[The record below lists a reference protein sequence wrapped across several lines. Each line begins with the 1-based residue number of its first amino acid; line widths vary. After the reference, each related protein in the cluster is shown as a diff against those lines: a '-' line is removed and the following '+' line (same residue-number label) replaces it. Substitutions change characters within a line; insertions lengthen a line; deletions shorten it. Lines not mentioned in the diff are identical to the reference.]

1 MLEELFFGKGMGLNI
16 LCLTE
21 TKNTFDKVNI
31 SGGLKYQATRR
42 ERGGRRGGGLQVIY
56 PDDERVVL
64 DKVENDCSE
73 ILELDGIIYGMD
85 IKMVIVYMDT
95 RKNKKGEEANK
106 KIRKK
111 LERNYIK

>member
-1 MLEELFFGKGMGLNI
+1 M
-16 LCLTE
+16 
-21 TKNTFDKVNI
+21 
-31 SGGLKYQATRR
+31 
-42 ERGGRRGGGLQVIY
+42 
-56 PDDERVVL
+56 
-64 DKVENDCSE
+64 ENDCSE

-111 LERNYIK
+111 LEKL